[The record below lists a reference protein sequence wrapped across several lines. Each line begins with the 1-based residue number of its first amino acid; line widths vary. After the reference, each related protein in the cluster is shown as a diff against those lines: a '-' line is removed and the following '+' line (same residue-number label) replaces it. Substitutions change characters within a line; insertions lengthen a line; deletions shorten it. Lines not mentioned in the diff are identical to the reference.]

1 MARTI
6 LSSISVPFL
15 ILLMIVF
22 TLVAQITPIS
32 ADVKMRR
39 LGPLLSPP
47 PPPDHADGPHPVGPH
62 PVIPPPTDGPG
73 RPPPIP

>member
-1 MARTI
+1 
-6 LSSISVPFL
+6 
-15 ILLMIVF
+15 
-22 TLVAQITPIS
+22 
-32 ADVKMRR
+32 MRR